1 MVASSLGIGMA
12 NLLKEGMEGTII
24 LKVTIIH
31 DSGISMRENAKSE
44 DIRGS

>member
-1 MVASSLGIGMA
+1 MVAGSLGIGMA
-12 NLLKEGMEGTII
+12 NLLKEGTII